1 MSTTTDLIAE
11 VQLNVAT
18 YQSLVDQYK
27 SLNTSRGWADMRT
40 ISAGE
45 VVRKVE
51 PIANSNSTRQWVA

>member
-1 MSTTTDLIAE
+1 MSTTSDLIAE

-18 YQSLVDQYK
+18 YQGLVDQFK
-27 SLNTSRGWADMRT
+27 SLNVGRAWADMRT

-51 PIANSNSTRQWVA
+51 PISNSNSTRQWVA